1 MPNRSHSFLSGYLL
15 ARNAR
20 FWQLAVQLRWLTLV
34 AAALTIATEL
44 VIRYLGMHVQPAQ
57 LPQVLAA
64 LPWET
69 LEHGARAAY
78 TWLALLTL
86 LGWAKQRLNHPFR
99 WLPYCTEAVFPW
111 YILHQSLIIVMLY
124 WLMPLQ
130 LNAWLEPALVIAA
143 TVIGCLALHE
153 SVIRRVRW
161 LRPLSGLTGPSP
173 ATTPAPAA
181 PPDIRPMKASTCR
194 YLCC

>member
-1 MPNRSHSFLSGYLL
+1 MAG
-15 ARNAR
+15 
-20 FWQLAVQLRWLTLV
+20 
-34 AAALTIATEL
+34 AADSAG
-44 VIRYLGMHVQPAQ
+44 LGEAAFEPPVP
-57 LPQVLAA
+57 LAA
-64 LPWET
+64 VL
-69 LEHGARAAY
+69 HRSG
-78 TWLALLTL
+78 
-86 LGWAKQRLNHPFR
+86 
-99 WLPYCTEAVFPW
+99 VPW

-161 LRPLSGLTGPSP
+161 LRPLFGLTGPSP

>member
-1 MPNRSHSFLSGYLL
+1 MRWSATGLCMPNRSHSLSGYLL

-34 AAALTIATEL
+34 AAALAIATEL
-44 VIRYLGMHVQPAQ
+44 VIRYLGMHVQLAQ

-99 WLPYCTEAVFPW
+99 WLPYCTEAVFPV
-111 YILHQSLIIVMLY
+111 HPAS
-124 WLMPLQ
+124 
-130 LNAWLEPALVIAA
+130 EPDHRDAVLADAVA
-143 TVIGCLALHE
+143 VECLAGTGTGDCRH
-153 SVIRRVRW
+153 SDR
-161 LRPLSGLTGPSP
+161 LSGT
-173 ATTPAPAA
+173 A
-181 PPDIRPMKASTCR
+181 
-194 YLCC
+194 